1 MPFDFNFINIKS
13 SIINSFNNIKTK
25 YIFLKEKKLRI
36 IYTMEP
42 NLGRL
47 LVHNFKLNYDNLKLF
62 HFSSCF
68 DLNCKTC
75 IFADS
80 GYFIKFNEYFSIHLY
95 INSSCDTTGIV
106 YIIKCNLCPG
116 VFYIGESG
124 KTVKKRMS
132 RTST

>member
-80 GYFIKFNEYFSIHLY
+80 GYFIKFNEYLLTSKKLSKNKLRGTFFKNRTKSKIGKIIFSIFKFL
-95 INSSCDTTGIV
+95 ILFSDSS
-106 YIIKCNLCPG
+106 YLN
-116 VFYIGESG
+116 
-124 KTVKKRMS
+124 
-132 RTST
+132 

>member
-1 MPFDFNFINIKS
+1 
-13 SIINSFNNIKTK
+13 
-25 YIFLKEKKLRI
+25 
-36 IYTMEP
+36 MEP

-80 GYFIKFNEYFSIHLY
+80 GYFIKFNEYFSIPLY

-106 YIIKCNLCPG
+106 YVRGFFILENQAKQSKTEFQLISIKSKILCLFHIIKQ
-116 VFYIGESG
+116 
-124 KTVKKRMS
+124 M
-132 RTST
+132 